1 MSPEKRRLLTE
12 LQNLETQ
19 WSNNLL
25 IHGGCTVEMLGIESK
40 IKSTRNTIK
49 YQDVQENMLKNNPSV
64 STAP

>member
-1 MSPEKRRLLTE
+1 
-12 LQNLETQ
+12 
-19 WSNNLL
+19 
-25 IHGGCTVEMLGIESK
+25 MLGIESK